1 MRYRTIA
8 ALDWNGWE
16 KTRQNSNQ
24 NKVLCQ
30 GRRLRA
36 SGGDK
41 AVGLGDLVRRF
52 SRLNDII
59 NV

>member
-1 MRYRTIA
+1 MRYVIAA
-8 ALDWNGWE
+8 ALDWNGWG

-30 GRRLRA
+30 GRRLRG
-36 SGGDK
+36 SDGGR
-41 AVGLGDLVRRF
+41 AVGLGDLARRF
-52 SRLNDII
+52 ARLNDTI